1 MMAKWFEGAAQS
13 IGGTPLICLDRFT
26 EGAIVVIPPE
36 PEERHLS
43 SIRLDGAFAL
53 REIAT

>member
-1 MMAKWFEGAAQS
+1 MAKWFEGAAQS